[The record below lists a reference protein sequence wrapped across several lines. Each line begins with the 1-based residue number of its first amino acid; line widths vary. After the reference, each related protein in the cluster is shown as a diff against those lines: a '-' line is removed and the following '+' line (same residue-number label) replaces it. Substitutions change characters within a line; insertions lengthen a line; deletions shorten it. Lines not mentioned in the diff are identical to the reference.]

1 MKTFSILCSAAA
13 VALMVSCASEPAT
26 PPTIQ
31 GVVIDATMNSIYLK
45 ASTGDSVW
53 LSTMDADPAKVPGVL
68 VADSISVVYKDTA
81 DMKLV
86 TELTVLRPSPYFYIQ
101 GQWVEDNPIKKTEK
115 QGFSINADGSVSS
128 INMATLQYNTWN
140 FDIET
145 MTLVL
150 GGKSIGNRQTIEFQ
164 DTMHINK
171 LNADSLVLARN
182 NAVIYNLAR
191 QQ

>member
-1 MKTFSILCSAAA
+1 
-13 VALMVSCASEPAT
+13 
-26 PPTIQ
+26 
-31 GVVIDATMNSIYLK
+31 
-45 ASTGDSVW
+45 
-53 LSTMDADPAKVPGVL
+53 
-68 VADSISVVYKDTA
+68 
-81 DMKLV
+81 
-86 TELTVLRPSPYFYIQ
+86 
-101 GQWVEDNPIKKTEK
+101 
-115 QGFSINADGSVSS
+115 
-128 INMATLQYNTWN
+128 MATLQYNTWN

-191 QQ
+191 QK